1 MILGISVGDT
11 NVTIDVTDVGE
22 ENDWNIASMRGNI
35 LARLFHAAIS
45 QGVGADKLEM
55 RFVAHRF
62 GGDQVN
68 VTGTPIEDV
77 VETLVKLMHHV
88 NEEDGAPLAAFL
100 AYAYNAT
107 WSYLD
112 IERVEELFQSEY
124 KYGFDY
130 GNYARERM
138 DVEGVSLSYDMS
150 DYFDYESYG
159 EYLIDGTHTVI
170 RFDGVD
176 YLFEDE

>member
-22 ENDWNIASMRGNI
+22 ENGWNIASMRGNI

-55 RFVAHRF
+55 RFVAHRL
-62 GGDQVN
+62 GGDQVA
-68 VTGTPIEDV
+68 VSPHSIEDV
-77 VETLVKLMHHV
+77 VEPLVKLMHHV
-88 NEEDGAPLAAFL
+88 NAEGGVPLAAFL
-100 AYAYNAT
+100 AYAHNAT
-107 WSYLD
+107 WSHLD
-112 IERVEELFQSEY
+112 IENIENLFKSEH

-130 GNYARERM
+130 GEYAREYM
-138 DVEGVSLSYDMS
+138 DNQGTDLPYYMS

-159 EYLIDGTHTVI
+159 EHLIEDDSILVK
-170 RFDGVD
+170 FDGVE